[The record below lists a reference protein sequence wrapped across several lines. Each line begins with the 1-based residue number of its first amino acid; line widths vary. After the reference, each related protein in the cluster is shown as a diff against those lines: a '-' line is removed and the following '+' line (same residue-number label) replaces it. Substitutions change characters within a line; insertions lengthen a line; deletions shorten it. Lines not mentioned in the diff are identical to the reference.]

1 MRYEALLDQVGEALE
16 SGSISRRDLER
27 LLERGRE
34 RPSTGRPGISGVLAA
49 IGVLVVF
56 IGLALLYTL
65 QWHNL
70 HGTMRTLSPFLFPA
84 LALAAAILLD
94 RAGRPVWESEL
105 AGLVGF
111 VALGLAFLAAAGAF
125 HPGDD
130 GRFGLVAGATGTAV
144 VIAMHLALRNV
155 RLTGWGLSV
164 ALVTLTPSSAAVAGA
179 DRDAAGWVLAGQ
191 AAVAFAAGGLL
202 LPRLREAAAAAFRA
216 ALLLCYMAALAG
228 QPEYGFRH
236 LSVWHMILSLA
247 VVAAFVLAVSLDLD
261 GLVWIGVIGSLVWL
275 AMAAAVIGTSS
286 GWALAMV
293 LVGLGLVGLSLLVA
307 GLRRR
312 RIAIR

>member
-164 ALVTLTPSSAAVAGA
+164 ALVTLTASAVAGA

>member
-1 MRYEALLDQVGEALE
+1 MRYEGLLEQIGEALE
-16 SGSISRRDLER
+16 GGTVSERDLER
-27 LLERGRE
+27 LLERGRQ
-34 RPSTGRPGISGVLAA
+34 RPSSSRPGVSGVLAA

-56 IGLALLYTL
+56 VGLALLYTL
-65 QWHNL
+65 QWNDL
-70 HGTMRTLSPFLFPA
+70 HGSVRTLSPFLFPA

-111 VALGLAFLAAAGAF
+111 VSLGLAFLAAADSF

-130 GRFGLVAGATGTAV
+130 GTFGLVAGAIGTAV
-144 VIAMHLALRNV
+144 VIGMHLAVRDV

-164 ALVTLTPSSAAVAGA
+164 ALVTLTASAAAVAGA
-179 DRDAAGWVLAGQ
+179 GRDEAGWVLVAQ
-191 AAVAFAAGGLL
+191 AAIAFAVGGLL
-202 LPRLREAAAAAFRA
+202 LERSREAAAAALRA
-216 ALLLCYMAALAG
+216 ALLLCYMAAVAG
-228 QPEYGFRH
+228 QPEYGFEH
-236 LSVWHMILSLA
+236 LSVWHMIVSLA

-261 GLVWIGVIGSLVWL
+261 GLVWIGVIGSLIWL
-275 AMAAAVIGTSS
+275 GMAAAVIGTSS
-286 GWALAMV
+286 GWAVAMV